1 MTTREP
7 SPTDPNYDEVQRL
20 IKALRGL
27 GGERAYLLRGLSTLI
42 ETLDPIRPH
51 RTTDDDQQAALVK
64 IGAFTEESF
73 AETQRAVDRGELRL
87 AEIKT
92 WLTAARDTRSLRSV
106 ARFLHLSED
115 EVLVEVAKHRLVAVE
130 IGGEL
135 RFPTWQL
142 NTRPVGRVLPHLP
155 ELIPALEQRW
165 DWISMGGF
173 FTTRQEDLYGE
184 GRKTPAAWLE
194 DGGAPEA
201 VRDIVGSSGRW

>member
-1 MTTREP
+1 MTTRES
-7 SPTDPNYDEVQRL
+7 SPTDPDDDEVQRL
-20 IKALRGL
+20 IEALRGL

-42 ETLDPIRPH
+42 ETLEPIRPH
-51 RTTDDDQQAALVK
+51 DPNVDDQRAALIELGV
-64 IGAFTEESF
+64 FTEQSF
-73 AETQRAVDRGELRL
+73 AETQREVDRGELRL
-87 AEIKT
+87 QEIKT
-92 WLTAARDTRSLRSV
+92 WLTAARDTRSLRSI

-115 EVLVEVAKHRLVAVE
+115 EVRAEVAKHRLVAVD

-155 ELIPALEQRW
+155 DLIPALEQRW

-194 DGGAPEA
+194 DGGDPEA
-201 VRDIVGSSGRW
+201 VRDIVEGSGRW

>member
-1 MTTREP
+1 MTKHK
-7 SPTDPNYDEVQRL
+7 SPPADPDSDGVRRL
-20 IKALRGL
+20 FEALHRL
-27 GGERAYLLRGLSTLI
+27 GGDRSYLLHGLVTLI
-42 ETLDPIRPH
+42 ETLEPIRPH
-51 RTTDDDQQAALVK
+51 DPSDDDQRAVLVEL
-64 IGAFTEESF
+64 GVFTKQSF
-73 AETQRAVDRGELRL
+73 AETQREVDRGELRL
-87 AEIKT
+87 HEIKT
-92 WLTAARDTRSLRSV
+92 WLTAARDTRSLRSI

-115 EVLVEVAKHRLVAVE
+115 EVRAEVAKHRLVAVD

-155 ELIPALEQRW
+155 ELVPALEQRW

-194 DGGAPEA
+194 DGGDPEA
-201 VRDIVGSSGRW
+201 VRDLVESSGRW